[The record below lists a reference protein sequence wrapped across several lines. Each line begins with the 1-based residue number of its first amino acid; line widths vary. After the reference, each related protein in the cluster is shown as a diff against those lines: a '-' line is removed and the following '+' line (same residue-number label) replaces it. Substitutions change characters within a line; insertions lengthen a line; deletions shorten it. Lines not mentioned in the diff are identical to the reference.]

1 MWKAAQNLD
10 SSTSTSTQ
18 EEKDSDFSSLTQ
30 KNKEL
35 KKANKE
41 LWNRVEELQKE
52 KTSIANE
59 NTELKREIDLSLS
72 GKTLMSSEGH
82 FNIIINISGPKIK
95 IKTEDGELCACAEND
110 ELRKNLRD
118 FQEKHSKT
126 LKLLKVREMEL
137 EILKNS
143 SDVVQLE

>member
-18 EEKDSDFSSLTQ
+18 EEEDSDFSSVTQ

-72 GKTLMSSEGH
+72 GNTLKSSEGH
-82 FNIIINISGPKIK
+82 FNININISGPKIK

>member
-1 MWKAAQNLD
+1 MD

-72 GKTLMSSEGH
+72 GNTLKSSEGH
-82 FNIIINISGPKIK
+82 FNININISGPKIK

>member
-1 MWKAAQNLD
+1 MD

-72 GKTLMSSEGH
+72 GNTLKSSEGH
-82 FNIIINISGPKIK
+82 FNININISGPKIK
-95 IKTEDGELCACAEND
+95 IKTEDGELCACAENN

>member
-1 MWKAAQNLD
+1 MD

-82 FNIIINISGPKIK
+82 FNININISGPKIK

>member
-1 MWKAAQNLD
+1 MD

-59 NTELKREIDLSLS
+59 NTELKRRIDLSLS

-82 FNIIINISGPKIK
+82 FNININISGPKIK

>member
-1 MWKAAQNLD
+1 MD
-10 SSTSTSTQ
+10 IE
-18 EEKDSDFSSLTQ
+18 EEKDQEGSAKESSFFA
-30 KNKEL
+30 KRENAEL

-59 NTELKREIDLSLS
+59 NTELKRKIDLSLS

-82 FNIIINISGPKIK
+82 FNININISGPKIK